1 MRNRFK
7 RQRNVYAFIDSQN
20 LNLGTQRSGWKMD
33 WRRFRQFLKD
43 KYHVEKAYMF
53 IGYMAENESMYE
65 YMHSLGYLV
74 VLKPTVGINGNHN
87 DKDQSKEKS
96 LIKGNVD
103 TEVVLT
109 AMKEINNYSK
119 AIIVSGD
126 GDFYSLA
133 EYLEQRGKLLH
144 IMTPSWQYSTLLKKF
159 EKYIIN
165 LDQFKNTLSYRK
177 KSRTNQRYHDRTESK
192 PAEKAASV

>member
-1 MRNRFK
+1 
-7 RQRNVYAFIDSQN
+7 
-20 LNLGTQRSGWKMD
+20 MD
-33 WRRFRQFLKD
+33 WRRFRQLLRE
-43 KYHVEKAYMF
+43 KYHVDKAYMF

-65 YMHSLGYLV
+65 YMHSLGFLV
-74 VLKPTVGINGNHN
+74 VLKPTLEINNHHQNQDPN
-87 DKDQSKEKS
+87 DPNKEKT

-165 LDQFKNTLSYRK
+165 LDDFRSTLAYKKHKNSNK
-177 KSRTNQRYHDRTESK
+177 K
-192 PAEKAASV
+192 

>member
-1 MRNRFK
+1 MIVTGLPKGKLMRNRFRK
-7 RQRNVYAFIDSQN
+7 QKKNYAFIDSQN
-20 LNLGTQRSGWKMD
+20 LNLGTQRAGWKMD
-33 WRRFRQFLKD
+33 WRRFRQFLRD
-43 KYHVEKAYMF
+43 KYNVEKAYMF

-74 VLKPTVGINGNHN
+74 VLKPTLEINSNHTDN
-87 DKDQSKEKS
+87 KDPNKEKG

-109 AMKEINNYSK
+109 AMKELNNYSK

-133 EYLEQRGKLLH
+133 EFLQERGKLLH

-159 EKYIIN
+159 EKYIVN

-177 KSRTNQRYHDRTESK
+177 KSRTSQK
-192 PAEKAASV
+192 

>member
-1 MRNRFK
+1 MRNRFRK
-7 RQRNVYAFIDSQN
+7 QKNPYAFIDSQN
-20 LNLGTQRSGWKMD
+20 LNLGTQRAGWKMD

-43 KYHVEKAYMF
+43 KYGVEKAFMF
-53 IGYMAENESMYE
+53 IGYMVENESMYE

-74 VLKPTVGINGNHN
+74 VLKPTLEINHHANGDN
-87 DKDQSKEKS
+87 KDPNKEKG
-96 LIKGNVD
+96 LVKGNVD
-103 TEVVLT
+103 TEIVLA
-109 AMKEINNYSK
+109 AMKEINNYSR

-133 EYLEQRGKLLH
+133 EYLEQRGKLFH

-165 LDQFKNTLSYRK
+165 LDQYRNMLSYRDK
-177 KSRTNQRYHDRTESK
+177 KRNQPRKEEVKT
-192 PAEKAASV
+192 AS